1 MSEERQVVVA
11 YPYYQNVGGVWVPVS
26 PTTPL
31 PVTMAEMAV
40 DSGVATGGTNTT
52 LEDTTKD
59 WEVNMWA
66 GCVLE
71 VDIGGIEYHRTI
83 TANTAT
89 VLTFNALPGATVV
102 VAGDTYE
109 IRRLTAPS
117 GGIIREVQHN
127 VVGYVGGADIIAA
140 ALAPLYSPCSFRVE
154 AAFSVGGGIL
164 STTIT
169 RAANTQTVSLNA
181 GVGLNVTAIFR
192 FDIMVCAGDTINYQ
206 YSVNSNI
213 LVFRVVEVPGSVS

>member
-11 YPYYQNVGGVWVPVS
+11 RPYYQNVGGVWIPVS

-31 PVTMAEMAV
+31 PVTMTEMAV
-40 DSGVATGGTNTT
+40 DSGVATAGTNIT

-71 VDIGGIEYHRTI
+71 VEIGGIEYHRTI

-102 VAGDTYE
+102 AAGDPYE
-109 IRRLTAPS
+109 IRRVTAPS
-117 GGIIREVQHN
+117 GGIIREIQHN
-127 VVGYVGGADIIAA
+127 VLGYIAGADIIAA

-154 AAFSVGGGIL
+154 AAFSVGGGVL
-164 STTIT
+164 TTTIT

-181 GVGLNVTAIFR
+181 GVGLNIAAIFR
-192 FDIMVCAGDTINYQ
+192 FDIIVCAGDTINYR
-206 YSVNSNI
+206 YSLNTNI
-213 LVFRVVEVPGSVS
+213 LVFRVVEIPGAVS